1 MWNEE
6 ALEQDDA
13 VDLREPGA
21 MKKLKV
27 GDRVACYNNGLRYDG
42 TVLSEPD
49 EHDEDFSFK
58 PTDENRGPPFLV
70 HPKQCRRLKPRKL
83 REWEVYLYSSPVRGD
98 TLSTHRVTL
107 LHGEPPPAFEVIRV
121 REVKP

>member
-6 ALEQDDA
+6 ALEQGDA
-13 VDLREPGA
+13 VDLREPEA
-21 MKKLKV
+21 MKNPKV
-27 GDRVACYNNGLRYDG
+27 GERVVCYNNGVRYIG
-42 TVLSEPD
+42 TVESEPD
-49 EHDEDFSFK
+49 EHDEDFDFK
-58 PTDENRGPPFLV
+58 PYCGEKLSFLV
-70 HPKQCRRLKPRKL
+70 HPKQCHRLKPRKL